1 MKPIPYS
8 IYNPNNDLE
17 YQEEDKSKKSEIEE
31 KIWTNFNYNQVWIW
45 SLKPHY
51 DTVVYIDFNHL
62 VLSNINHL
70 FNLPHKKEDAG
81 SFIAAPHDHLI
92 TNQFNSGFMV
102 IEPDTTI
109 FQEML
114 TLIKKGDVGYIPI
127 RRGDKNKEVWNTG
140 HMHSVQQFLN
150 AKVFPNWYS
159 MSTQHRLEPI
169 YNTPFEWTL
178 QEYLWLTH
186 REKVVVF
193 HFTRFHQPEAI
204 IQNPDNYRIS
214 KYAAPIVYLW
224 TLIMFF
230 VTAPLVNLEE
240 ETRYVLHEVFRITD
254 NSEDVVAYM
263 ERMKRGGT
271 RRRLALL

>member
-8 IYNPNNDLE
+8 IYNPNYDVE
-17 YQEEDKSKKSEIEE
+17 YEEEQKSKEDEIQDM
-31 KIWTNFNYNQVWIW
+31 IWSNVNYNQVWIW

-51 DTVVYIDFNHL
+51 DTVVYIDSNHL
-62 VLSNINHL
+62 VLSNMNHL
-70 FNLPHKKEDAG
+70 FNLPSKKEEAG
-81 SFIAAPHDHLI
+81 PFIAAPHDHLVP
-92 TNQFNSGFMV
+92 NQFHSGLMV
-102 IEPDTTI
+102 IEPDTAI
-109 FQEML
+109 FQQML
-114 TLIKKGDVGYIPI
+114 SLIKTGDVGYNAV
-127 RRGDKNKEVWNTG
+127 RGDKNEEEWNMG
-140 HMHSVQQFLN
+140 HMHNVQEFLN

-159 MSTQHRLEPI
+159 MSSKHRLESS

-178 QEYLWLTH
+178 QEYLWLT
-186 REKVVVF
+186 RRNKVVVF

-204 IQNPDNYRIS
+204 IQNPEKYRIS

-224 TLIMFF
+224 TLLMFF

-254 NSEDVVAYM
+254 NSEDVVAYI

-271 RRRLALL
+271 RRRLALR